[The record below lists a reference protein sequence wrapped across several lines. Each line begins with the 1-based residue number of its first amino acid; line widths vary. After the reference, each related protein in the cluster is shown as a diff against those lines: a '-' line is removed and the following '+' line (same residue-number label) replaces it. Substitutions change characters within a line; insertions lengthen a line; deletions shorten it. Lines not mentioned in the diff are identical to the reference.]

1 MMMMMMMIMMMMIM
15 MMMMTRQPT
24 HIQIRV
30 NQDMLVTN
38 NATDSLKE
46 DVRVESIKLKVAN
59 RDRGV
64 CKEMVGVSGVES
76 GKTDRVRSL

>member
-1 MMMMMMMIMMMMIM
+1 
-15 MMMMTRQPT
+15 MTRQPT

-38 NATDSLKE
+38 ATDSLKE
-46 DVRVESIKLKVAN
+46 DVRLESIKSKVAN
-59 RDRGV
+59 MDREV
-64 CKEMVGVSGVES
+64 CREVVGVRGVES